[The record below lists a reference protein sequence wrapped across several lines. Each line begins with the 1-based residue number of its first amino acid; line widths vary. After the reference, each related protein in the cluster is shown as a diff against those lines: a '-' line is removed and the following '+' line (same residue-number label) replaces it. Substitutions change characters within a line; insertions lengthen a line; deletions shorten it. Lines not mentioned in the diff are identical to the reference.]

1 MKFFTSPKPASR
13 FAGNSRAGSSLLIL
27 LLVLTLLGIWE
38 SGIVL
43 LAALLPLLWFS
54 RAGDLWAFRKKVV
67 YLSIAPAALA
77 WFLSPDSKDRLDAAV
92 MFMQWFS
99 IWSLVMAVYQ
109 FASRMRGAAEEYIW
123 LLGWFSF
130 LPWLL
135 FLEPHPVGYIL
146 SAFFI
151 VSNFAFW
158 YQRRYGEPVSW
169 ETFTGETVNGK
180 TANEKTAKEFPGS
193 YFAKKPWWKNRS
205 FRNTLLWL
213 ILFWG
218 ISIAVISIARPQL
231 QNYYRDRWKQGHS
244 SQAQLG
250 FSPTTR
256 LGDMQ
261 LFYAPG
267 QADQAA
273 LRIWS
278 VQNPGYL
285 RGMVYTRY
293 LYGIWESV
301 DFPEATLP
309 RSQWVDHGLFPWG
322 EPDSSEPKVWVFPE
336 IKLNNYLLPYG
347 VEQVG
352 SLADSISLHPGKV
365 ARGVQKVS
373 DRGYAWWIRD
383 SLQLLPGKMQDH
395 NQLPWVGGASRNIT
409 YWQNWLE
416 LPEVTDS
423 LMDSLI
429 RSTPRLELLMS
440 PPMVELPAAEWTQ
453 ALKKWFAED
462 FRYSLNMPRRLGRE
476 DPLRNFFRHKKGY
489 CEYFATTATLLL
501 RKRGIPARYVNGY
514 GPPEHL
520 DSNLWVAWEYQAHA
534 WTEYFDTA
542 SASWIGAEVTP
553 PGFMP
558 GYESPQGIAR
568 QLKIWQMQ
576 WQRWFSKLQEGT
588 WRVTL
593 RDLENSLRE
602 VLNIQKY
609 EDWLLILVIL
619 LLGALLWR
627 RRKTSSFR
635 TDKKYHSWVQQ
646 NLGVLQSLAG
656 IRPVW
661 EPFGAWLERAEK
673 EAESRNKAEPET
685 LPPGFEQQ
693 LREVKQWYYTVRFR
707 QKNTT
712 RPAKDEILGVN
723 QKS

>member
-1 MKFFTSPKPASR
+1 MM
-13 FAGNSRAGSSLLIL
+13 

-38 SGIVL
+38 SGGVL

-54 RAGDLWAFRKKVV
+54 RTGDLWVFRKKVV
-67 YLSIAPAALA
+67 YFSILPAALA
-77 WFLSPDSKDRLDAAV
+77 WFLSPDSKDRLEAAV
-92 MFMQWFS
+92 LFMQWFS

-109 FASRMRGAAEEYIW
+109 FACRLRGAAEEYIW
-123 LLGWFSF
+123 LLAWFSF

-146 SAFFI
+146 SSFFL

-158 YQRRYGEPVSW
+158 YQRRY
-169 ETFTGETVNGK
+169 
-180 TANEKTAKEFPGS
+180 AKATEGIAES
-193 YFAKKPWWKNRS
+193 NSAENSWWKNRS

-213 ILFWG
+213 TLFWG
-218 ISIAVISIARPQL
+218 LSTAVISIARPQL
-231 QNYYRDRWKQGHS
+231 QNYYRERWRQGYS
-244 SQAQLG
+244 SKAQLG

-278 VQNPGYL
+278 PQNPGYL

-309 RSQWVDHGLFPWG
+309 TSQWVDHGLYPWG
-322 EPDSSEPKVWVFPE
+322 RADSSAPSVWVFPE

-352 SLADSISLHPGKV
+352 SLADSVSLHPGKV

-373 DRGYAWWIRD
+373 DRGYAWWT
-383 SLQLLPGKMQDH
+383 SGSQQLLPGKMRDH
-395 NQLPWVGGASRNIT
+395 NQLPWVGEASRNIS
-409 YWQNWLE
+409 YWQTWLE
-416 LPEVTDS
+416 LPGATDS
-423 LMDSLI
+423 LIDSLI
-429 RSTPRLELLMS
+429 YSTPRLQLLMS
-440 PPMVELPAAEWTQ
+440 SPMVDLPAAQWVQ

-462 FRYSLNMPRRLGRE
+462 FRYSLNIPRRLSRE
-476 DPLRNFFRHKKGY
+476 DPLRNFFRHRKGY

-514 GPPEHL
+514 GPPERL

-534 WTEYFDTA
+534 WTEFFDTT
-542 SASWIGAEVTP
+542 SNSWVGAEVTP
-553 PGFMP
+553 PGYMP
-558 GYESPQGIAR
+558 GFESPQGIAR
-568 QLKIWQMQ
+568 QMRIWQMR
-576 WQRWFSKLQEGT
+576 WQRWFSNLQEGT
-588 WRVTL
+588 WRVAL
-593 RDLENSLRE
+593 RNWENSLRE
-602 VLNIQKY
+602 VLNFQKY
-609 EDWLLILVIL
+609 EHWLVILAML
-619 LLGALLWR
+619 LLGALAWR
-627 RRKTSSFR
+627 RRKAKSFR
-635 TDKKYHSWVQQ
+635 TEKKYHSWVQQ
-646 NLGVLQSLAG
+646 NLNTLQKLAG
-656 IRPVW
+656 VRPAW
-661 EPFGAWLERAEK
+661 EPFGTWLARAEQNIGGT
-673 EAESRNKAEPET
+673 EEI
-685 LPPGFEQQ
+685 PPGFAKQ
-693 LREVKQWYYTVRFR
+693 LREVKHWYYTVRFR
-707 QKNTT
+707 QKKTT